1 MSHGRL
7 PMTVLAG
14 LRRCVLTALA
24 LCCVDSGLE
33 NILKG
38 YTRRVDGSQMRLDEP
53 AEKGDEPGPKVFVVA
68 VEVTPRRL
76 PLEAC

>member
-7 PMTVLAG
+7 PTTVS
-14 LRRCVLTALA
+14 RRAA
-24 LCCVDSGLE
+24 SSHRWHCCVDSGLE

-68 VEVTPRRL
+68 VEVTPDAF
-76 PLEAC
+76 PLESC

>member
-1 MSHGRL
+1 
-7 PMTVLAG
+7 
-14 LRRCVLTALA
+14 LA

-76 PLEAC
+76 SA

>member
-1 MSHGRL
+1 M
-7 PMTVLAG
+7 
-14 LRRCVLTALA
+14 AL
-24 LCCVDSGLE
+24 LCRSGLE

-68 VEVTPRRL
+68 VEVTPPTPFRL
-76 PLEAC
+76 SLVDVQRLAFVRFRSGNR

>member
-7 PMTVLAG
+7 PTTVLAG
-14 LRRCVLTALA
+14 LCVLTPLA

-76 PLEAC
+76 SA

>member
-1 MSHGRL
+1 
-7 PMTVLAG
+7 MTVLAA
-14 LRRCVLTALA
+14 LRPHTVGAVCV
-24 LCCVDSGLE
+24 VSGLE

-53 AEKGDEPGPKVFVVA
+53 AEKGDEAGPKVFVVA